1 MSVLQKLQWRYA
13 TKQFDA
19 KKRLSES
26 QITLLKDAFN
36 LTATSYGLQTL
47 SLVVVGDNP
56 ELRSQL
62 RMHAYEQPQIT
73 EASHVLVICIQDD
86 ITDHDIDLH
95 FENVKHI
102 RKTPEDVISPF
113 RTRLKDMM
121 KEMTKAERQQ
131 WSKHQ
136 AYITLGNLMTVCA
149 VEGIDACPMEGFE
162 PEAFDKLLNLQDY
175 NLKSVLLLPVGF
187 RSNQDPFASMKK
199 VRKSTKTNII
209 DM

>member
-1 MSVLQKLQWRYA
+1 MSVLNHLKWRYA
-13 TKQFDA
+13 TKQFDSS
-19 KKRLSES
+19 KTLLED

-47 SLVVVGDNP
+47 SLIVVSNK
-56 ELRSQL
+56 ELREQL
-62 RMHAYEQPQIT
+62 KAHAYNQPQVT
-73 EASHVLVICIQDD
+73 ESSHLLVICIQDD
-86 ITDHDIDLH
+86 ITDQDIDTH
-95 FENVKHI
+95 FENVKDI
-102 RKTPEDVISPF
+102 RKTPEDIVSPF

-121 KEMTKAERQQ
+121 KGMTKAERQQ

-162 PEAFDKLLNLQDY
+162 PKAFDKLLNLGDH

-199 VRKSTKTNII
+199 VRKSTKTTII

>member
-1 MSVLQKLQWRYA
+1 MSVLKQLKWRYA

-19 KKRLSES
+19 SKSLLKD
-26 QITLLKDAFN
+26 QIALLKDAFN

-47 SLVVVGDNP
+47 SLVVVSNRD
-56 ELRSQL
+56 LREQL
-62 RMHAYEQPQIT
+62 KAHAYNQPQIT
-73 EASHVLVICIQDD
+73 ESSHLLVICIQDD
-86 ITDHDIDLH
+86 ITDYDIDTH
-95 FENVKHI
+95 FENIKDI
-102 RKTPEDVISPF
+102 RKTPEDIVSPF

-121 KEMTKAERQQ
+121 KGMTKVERQQ

-162 PEAFDKLLNLQDY
+162 PKAFDRLLNLKEY

-199 VRKSTKTNII
+199 VRKSTKNTII